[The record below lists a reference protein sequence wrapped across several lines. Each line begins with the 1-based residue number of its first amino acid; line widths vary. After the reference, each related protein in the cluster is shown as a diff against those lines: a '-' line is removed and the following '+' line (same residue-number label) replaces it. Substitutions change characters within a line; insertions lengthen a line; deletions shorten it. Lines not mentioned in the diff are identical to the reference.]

1 MKRLSKLFLIMFLTL
16 SLFTLSTK
24 AVYGIS
30 YIDKPKITTKRA
42 IMEWKYK
49 IENGN
54 VYRWLW
60 DSQKN
65 EWASKWIKIN

>member
-1 MKRLSKLFLIMFLTL
+1 MPLTGKQML
-16 SLFTLSTK
+16 
-24 AVYGIS
+24 
-30 YIDKPKITTKRA
+30 KRA

-54 VYRWLW
+54 VYRRLW